1 MIKREHFNRW
11 YSVRAYFVSLTLAD
25 IPIQVFC
32 TVIYILIT
40 YFMTSQ
46 PLEFGR
52 FAAFFSV
59 NLMVCFVAQGL
70 GLLCGSIFDVKY
82 GCILGNF
89 FICPF
94 LIFSGFF
101 VQLKHTHHLTHW
113 LFHISFLKYAL
124 EGKSTGNRYVNQIL
138 NSLLFNFRRR
148 LCYIRI
154 QSRKD

>member
-1 MIKREHFNRW
+1 M
-11 YSVRAYFVSLTLAD
+11 RAYFLSLTMAD

-46 PLEFGR
+46 PLEIFR
-52 FAAFFSV
+52 FTCFFSV
-59 NLMVCFVAQGL
+59 NLLVCFVAQGL
-70 GLLCGSIFDVKY
+70 GLLCGSIFNVKY

-101 VQLKHTHHLTHW
+101 VQMKHAHHFTHW

-124 EGKSTGNRYVNQIL
+124 EGKLHMSSPR
-138 NSLLFNFRRR
+138 
-148 LCYIRI
+148 
-154 QSRKD
+154 